1 MIQLLVKFSHDLVF
15 QVAAQRLAAVFRFLQ
30 ELHRIGHGASGSC
43 WVPGNS
49 PKKREAAMKFTG
61 KTSGNALILGV
72 YPGLHH
78 AKVLAWEK
86 NEMIVRYSRISA
98 TFGSLQK
105 SQLWVP
111 SRWNHDSS
119 TSQLHFLRWDKYLRR
134 NNYAKYLKELPT
146 SKECSQVSSW
156 RSPSPGTGAGTLRR
170 SALPLCQ
177 LWSWRPRRLR
187 VWRVRSRGRWGRLGV
202 GGGEGG
208 GGGREF
214 QVVVRLGIRW
224 KILSTGWMKKPERVR
239 LRKLR

>member
-30 ELHRIGHGASGSC
+30 ELRRIGHGASGSC

-61 KTSGNALILGV
+61 KTSENVLILGV

-78 AKVLAWEK
+78 AKVLAWETKWNDIKIFK
-86 NEMIVRYSRISA
+86 NFSNIWWPSKIPA
-98 TFGSLQK
+98 LGSIRLK
-105 SQLWVP
+105 
-111 SRWNHDSS
+111 
-119 TSQLHFLRWDKYLRR
+119 FLRWDKDLQR

-146 SKECSQVSSW
+146 SKERSQVSSW

-177 LWSWRPRRLR
+177 LWSWWPRRLR
-187 VWRVRSRGRWGRLGV
+187 VWCVRSRGRGRWGRLGV

-214 QVVVRLGIRW
+214 QVVVRPGIRW
-224 KILSTGWMKKPERVR
+224 KILSTGWMKKPAKVR